1 MAPFIPPCTG
11 TSGVAS
17 SVTANLF
24 DATGN
29 FRPRS
34 RSKRSRTEAWGAAGD
49 SLEERFDLTRTY
61 QPLVY
66 PRPPALDID
75 AIRACMIEAAKSA
88 TETKALLADKKGK
101 AADKLLAGSLMAF
114 WKLLETVVE
123 KAIIPF
129 AESAK
134 NPPLPSML
142 NPSLLSPR
150 KHRISGRRW
159 RGRTGCPFSSVPTW
173 DR

>member
-101 AADKLLAGSLMAF
+101 AADKLLTGSLMAF

-134 NPPLPSML
+134 NPPP
-142 NPSLLSPR
+142 
-150 KHRISGRRW
+150 
-159 RGRTGCPFSSVPTW
+159 CPAC
-173 DR
+173 